1 MTFEELKLTRQFIRA
16 IEDAGYERPSPIQEK
31 AIPPIRAGQDVIGIA
46 QTGTGKTAAF
56 LLPTLQ
62 KLKFPQGLDPRAV
75 VLAPTKELVLQI
87 HQEATHFARYTELR
101 CLALY
106 GGIGYKDQLAA
117 VQAGQDLLIATP
129 GRVLEIYQR
138 GGFNPKKIT
147 TVVLDEADRMMDMGF
162 MPQLRLVQELVP
174 SKRQNLLFSA
184 TFPER
189 VQRLADEFLLWPTR
203 VEATPQST
211 PVATVKQY
219 QAALPNV
226 NTKLHYIKHLLTEQ
240 FPEARVMVFVREKDQ
255 AEQIARAL
263 EGPLASS
270 VRTIH
275 SNKGQNS
282 RIHAMD
288 LFREGAIRCL
298 VSTDVAS
305 RGIDVPETSVV
316 INFSVP
322 RDPHDYVHRI
332 GRTGRAFRDG
342 VAITLVDPSE
352 GYALE
357 RIVALTSTPIEPLE
371 LPEELPIEETPRW
384 EKQAQARTIDG
395 ELRKRDPDYK
405 GAFHEKKK
413 KSAKANRPTKKGNR
427 PPKPKRG

>member
-16 IEDAGYERPSPIQEK
+16 VETSGYGTPTPIQEK
-31 AIPPIRAGQDVIGIA
+31 AIPPIRSGQDVIGIA

-62 KLKFPQGLDPRAV
+62 KLNYPQGTDPRAV

-87 HQEATHFARYTELR
+87 HQEALRFAQFTELR

-106 GGIGYKDQLAA
+106 GGIGYKQQLAD

-129 GRVLEIYQR
+129 GRFLEIYQR

-162 MPQLRLVQELVP
+162 MPQLRLVQEVIP
-174 SKRQNLLFSA
+174 NKRQNLLFSA

-203 VEATPQST
+203 VEASPQST
-211 PVATVKQY
+211 PVETVSQY
-219 QAALPNV
+219 STRLPNV
-226 NTKLHYIKHLLTEQ
+226 ATKLHFVIHLLTQ
-240 FPEARVMVFVREKDQ
+240 RYPDSRAMVFVREKDQ
-255 AEQIARAL
+255 AELISRAL
-263 EGPLASS
+263 AGPLKGG
-270 VRTIH
+270 VRSIH

-288 LFREGAIRCL
+288 LFREGEIRCL

-342 VAITLVDPSE
+342 EAYTLVDPSE
-352 GYALE
+352 RYALE
-357 RIVALTSTPIEPLE
+357 RIVELTGTPIENINP
-371 LPEELPIEETPRW
+371 PEDLPIEETPKW
-384 EKQAQARTIDG
+384 EKQNQARTIDG
-395 ELRKRDPDYK
+395 EMRKRDPDYK

-413 KSAKANRPTKKGNR
+413 KSSKPAPKKGNR
-427 PPKPKRG
+427 PPKARRD

>member
-16 IEDAGYERPSPIQEK
+16 VEQAGYNAPTPIQEK
-31 AIPPIRAGQDVIGIA
+31 AIPPIRSGQDVIGIA

-62 KLKFPQGLDPRAV
+62 KLKYPQGMEPRAV

-87 HQEATHFARYTELR
+87 HEQAERFAQFTELR

-106 GGIGYKDQLAA
+106 GGIGYKKQLEA

-129 GRVLEIYQR
+129 GRFLEIYQR

-211 PVATVKQY
+211 PVATVQ
-219 QAALPNV
+219 QFSAALPNV
-226 NTKLHYIKHLLTEQ
+226 ATKLHFVKYLLTERY
-240 FPEARVMVFVREKDQ
+240 PEARAMVFVREKDQ
-255 AEQIARAL
+255 AELISRGLADAL
-263 EGPLASS
+263 KGQ
-270 VRTIH
+270 VRSIH

-305 RGIDVPETSVV
+305 RGIDVPETSLV

-342 VAITLVDPSE
+342 EAFTLVDPSE

-357 RIVALTSTPIEPLE
+357 RIVELTQTPIAPFDVPAE
-371 LPEELPIEETPRW
+371 LPVEETPRW

-395 ELRKRDPDYK
+395 EMRKRDPNYK

-413 KSAKANRPTKKGNR
+413 KTAKRPVKKGNR
-427 PPKPKRG
+427 PPKAKRG

>member
-16 IEDAGYERPSPIQEK
+16 VEDAGYTHPTPIQEK

-62 KLKFPQGLDPRAV
+62 KLNFPQGNDPRAV
-75 VLAPTKELVLQI
+75 VLAPTKELVMQI
-87 HQEATHFARYTELR
+87 HHEATLFARHTELR

-106 GGIGYKDQLAA
+106 GGIGYKQQLAE
-117 VQAGQDLLIATP
+117 VQAGQDLLVATP
-129 GRVLEIYQR
+129 GRFLEIYQR

-147 TVVLDEADRMMDMGF
+147 TVILDEADRMMDMGF

-211 PVATVKQY
+211 PVATVQ
-219 QAALPNV
+219 QFQSALPNV
-226 NTKLHYIKHLLTEQ
+226 VTKLHFVKHLLTDR
-240 FPEARVMVFVREKDQ
+240 FPDARVMVFVREKEQ
-255 AEQIARAL
+255 AELIARGL
-263 EGPLASS
+263 QGPLHGS

-282 RIHAMD
+282 RIHAME
-288 LFREGAIRCL
+288 LFREGSIRCL

-357 RIVALTSTPIEPLE
+357 RIIELTSTPIEILE
-371 LPEELPIEETPRW
+371 VPEDLPTEETPRW
-384 EKQAQARTIDG
+384 EKQAQARIIDA
-395 ELRKRDPDYK
+395 EMRKRDPNYK
-405 GAFHEKKK
+405 GAFHEKKR
-413 KSAKANRPTKKGNR
+413 KSANSNRPVKKGNR
-427 PPKPKRG
+427 PAKPKRG

>member
-1 MTFEELKLTRQFIRA
+1 MTFEDLKLTRQFIRA
-16 IEDAGYERPSPIQEK
+16 VEDAGYSAPTPIQEQ
-31 AIPPIRAGQDVIGIA
+31 AIPPIRSGQDVIGIA

-62 KLKFPQGLDPRAV
+62 KLKYPQGSHPRAV
-75 VLAPTKELVLQI
+75 VLAPTKELVMQI
-87 HQEATHFARYTELR
+87 HQEALRFARHTELR

-106 GGIGYKDQLAA
+106 GGIGYKAQLEAA
-117 VQAGQDLLIATP
+117 QAGQDLLIATP
-129 GRVLEIYQR
+129 GRFLEIYQR
-138 GGFNPKKIT
+138 GGFNPKQIT
-147 TVVLDEADRMMDMGF
+147 TIVLDEADRMMDMGF
-162 MPQLRLVQELVP
+162 MPQLRLVQELIP

-203 VEATPQST
+203 IEATPEST
-211 PVATVKQY
+211 PVATVQQF
-219 QAALPNV
+219 QAALPNIAS
-226 NTKLHYIKHLLTEQ
+226 KLHFVKYLLTERH
-240 FPEARVMVFVREKDQ
+240 PEARAIVFVREKEQ
-255 AEQIARAL
+255 AEFIARGL
-263 EGPLASS
+263 QDCLRSS
-270 VRTIH
+270 VRSIH

-288 LFREGAIRCL
+288 LFREGSIRCL

-305 RGIDVPETSVV
+305 RGIDVPETSLV

-357 RIVALTSTPIEPLE
+357 RIVELTDSPIAGME
-371 LPEELPIEETPRW
+371 LPEDLPIEETPRW

-395 ELRKRDPDYK
+395 EMRKRDPDYK

-413 KSAKANRPTKKGNR
+413 KTAGPPNQVKKGNR
-427 PPKPKRG
+427 PPKAKRG